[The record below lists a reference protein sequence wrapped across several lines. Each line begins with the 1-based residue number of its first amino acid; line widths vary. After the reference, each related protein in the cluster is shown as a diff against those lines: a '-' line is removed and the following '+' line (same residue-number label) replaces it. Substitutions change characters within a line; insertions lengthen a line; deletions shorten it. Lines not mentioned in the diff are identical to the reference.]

1 MSALSFRNKLGE
13 LVDIRSVPA
22 TRLKNEFGSVF
33 EQAMRSGAV
42 AITKHDT
49 ARAILISVEE
59 FEALVGERSRSL
71 DALSGQVEGLLAR
84 MQTPAAKK
92 GTAAAFEASP
102 KALGRA
108 AAKAARK

>member
-1 MSALSFRNKLGE
+1 MSALTFRNQLGE

-22 TRLKNEFGSVF
+22 TRLKNEFGTIF
-33 EQAMRSGAV
+33 EQAIRSGAV

-71 DALSGQVEGLLAR
+71 EALVGQFDGLLAR
-84 MQTPAAKK
+84 MQSPAAKK
-92 GTAAAFEASP
+92 GMAAAFNASP

-108 AAKAARK
+108 AVKAARK

>member
-1 MSALSFRNKLGE
+1 MSALTFRNKLGE

-22 TRLKNEFGSVF
+22 TRFKNEFGTIF
-33 EQAMRSGAV
+33 EQAMRGGAV

-49 ARAILISVEE
+49 ARAVLISVEE

-71 DALSGQVEGLLAR
+71 DALSGQFDGLLAR

-92 GTAAAFEASP
+92 AAAAAFNASP

-108 AAKAARK
+108 AVKAARK

>member
-1 MSALSFRNKLGE
+1 MSALTFRNKLGE
-13 LVDIRSVPA
+13 LVDIRPVPA
-22 TRLKNEFGSVF
+22 TRFKNEFGTIFDEAV
-33 EQAMRSGAV
+33 RRGAV

-59 FEALVGERSRSL
+59 FEALAGERSRSL
-71 DALSGQVEGLLAR
+71 DALAGQFEGLLAR

-92 GTAAAFEASP
+92 GIAAAFNASP

-108 AAKAARK
+108 AVKAVRK